1 MAKLPDFWCKKGIWK
16 QKKVMIP
23 LGMILSIVQIF
34 GSILKQD
41 LLNDRKINK
50 TLHLFFFIFQSV
62 DQNRPTL
69 APHPEMATYTK
80 QFVPSSS
87 KANDF

>member
-1 MAKLPDFWCKKGIWK
+1 MFARAINTSCKYQFTKNVAKLPDFRCKKGIWK

-41 LLNDRKINK
+41 LLNDRK
-50 TLHLFFFIFQSV
+50 
-62 DQNRPTL
+62 
-69 APHPEMATYTK
+69 
-80 QFVPSSS
+80 
-87 KANDF
+87 